1 MKGLIYREF
10 YLSRKAV
17 AFMLLAYVI
26 FVAMITM
33 VIISTYAGN
42 LAKDSESAEMRSYL
56 LSQMYLYAALIGIGG
71 CTYGHNDLIE
81 KDYKSKWQ
89 LYSYTLPV
97 SEKKVMLSK
106 LIVRVSLLLAGF
118 VLAVLADVIFSAAG
132 KVPVSPGHLKTML
145 VIFFL
150 YGVLCIIDIPYLL
163 AMKTQYK
170 AVAFGMIG
178 GAPLIAGIMYGVY
191 KFTNF
196 CTSEAKRLYPDMEGD
211 AAIMK
216 VAAPYINKCRDIAL
230 WAAPFLFA
238 AALIVTYLWGI
249 KELKRR
255 RY

>member
-10 YLSRKAV
+10 WLSRKAV

-42 LAKDSESAEMRSYL
+42 LAKDNESAEMRSYL
-56 LSQMYLYAALIGIGG
+56 LSQMYLYAALIGMLC

-106 LIVRVSLLLAGF
+106 ITVRVFLLLAGF

-132 KVPVSPGHLKTML
+132 KVPVSTGHLKNILIM
-145 VIFFL
+145 FFL
-150 YGVLCIIDIPYLL
+150 YGALCIIDIPYLL
-163 AMKTQYK
+163 VMKTQNK
-170 AVAFGMIG
+170 AVAFAMIWSV
-178 GAPLIAGIMYGVY
+178 PMIAGIMYGVY
-191 KFTNF
+191 KFMKF
-196 CTSEAKRLYPDMEGD
+196 CINEAKRLYPDMEGD
-211 AAIMK
+211 AGIMK
-216 VAAPYINKCRDIAL
+216 VAMPYINKYRDITL
-230 WAAPFLFA
+230 WVAPFLFA
-238 AALIVTYLWGI
+238 ATLIITYLWGI